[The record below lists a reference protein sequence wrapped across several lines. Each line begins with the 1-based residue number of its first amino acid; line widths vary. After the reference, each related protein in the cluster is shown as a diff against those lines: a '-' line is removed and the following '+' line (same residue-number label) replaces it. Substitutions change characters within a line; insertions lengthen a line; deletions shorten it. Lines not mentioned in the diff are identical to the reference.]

1 MEDYNQSDFDRFYIP
16 RKDGRRGLIAVEGCI
31 ELAGRG
37 LEVYIHGSEERLIQV
52 VRRDELDD
60 LEVASVL
67 KKAKKEKRLQDWEEK
82 ALHGQYLRQTSQKV
96 WQLQNQ
102 SIRTNLI
109 KAKTDKSQKDTL
121 WRLCK
126 KANESI
132 DNFVNCCGK
141 LAQTE
146 YKKQDD
152 NLGKIVH
159 WKLARKCDFEAG
171 GK

>member
-1 MEDYNQSDFDRFYIP
+1 MGGESFTWLVFETNKS
-16 RKDGRRGLIAVEGCI
+16 KSLVVTE
-31 ELAGRG
+31 
-37 LEVYIHGSEERLIQV
+37 SEY
-52 VRRDELDD
+52 
-60 LEVASVL
+60 
-67 KKAKKEKRLQDWEEK
+67 K
-82 ALHGQYLRQTSQKV
+82 
-96 WQLQNQ
+96 N
-102 SIRTNLI
+102 NLI